1 MFCHVSEWK
10 LTVFKTE
17 WTELL
22 LHSLDFH
29 LHSLINVHW
38 LKKKKNSAISIVVT
52 HSSTDY
58 TLPWHKVKVGGQ
70 CLQKHLQ
77 FPEEDIQYV

>member
-29 LHSLINVHW
+29 LHSLINVH
-38 LKKKKNSAISIVVT
+38 
-52 HSSTDY
+52 
-58 TLPWHKVKVGGQ
+58 
-70 CLQKHLQ
+70 
-77 FPEEDIQYV
+77 